1 MHKVKGQK
9 VMGGLTLCMLGLLTI
24 ANIITRD
31 ANLVLDRR
39 FHERVKAESD
49 AGSVTPFEWQPGAKV
64 FMTPDLELLTLVEQ
78 GSMITNKVKG
88 SGQVTHAE
96 AKATASAIT
105 NNIGVKTA
113 TSSLMS
119 TSTAQQNTA
128 TLSRLSDVDLLW
140 WTDSVSDNKAGI
152 IGGTDVFGYQR
163 TYQLS
168 NATQTGCESRSVTES
183 WNNITIN
190 PITEQSI
197 HYYDPPRYSYSYI
210 NTITEPGQPFNQC
223 IPLSQLPSVSVQ
235 WFQRCT
241 FGYTTN
247 DGGYAC
253 NLRPATQRQHIGD
266 ILYVWYEN
274 NIDRPDSCDPTSHV
288 YIRNVYND
296 RVIALGTEINE
307 PERICETNIA
317 APTAYVRPQI
327 TLNPDAIVFAST
339 PDAERRKAGKE
350 LSSFTGANTRSLSAA
365 ETAGYKLTLLDNAM
379 SLSDVKVQKDDSS
392 VLQNGNKIHIKKG
405 TSTLTLD
412 ASTVGD
418 GESTPNGIAAL
429 SYDSAGNEVI
439 GTLASITGAGTN
451 EITIDLSNLMDVNTL
466 GSSKKISLFAEQQNG
481 AKTTDYMSAPYDIEV
496 VVSEE
501 QKLSLDAESQAKNSV
516 MYGETLEL
524 TALVNDGNTT
534 IGWAEDTPLTASIL
548 EADKSKVEIKS
559 QKWDEKTGQLLIQL
573 NPLTGGDATFQLE
586 LNKEASVLDK
596 SYRKADSV
604 KSQQITLRSR
614 PITVTPKGNLL
625 YDGNPFSDF
634 PWDFETKLSDE
645 SISGD
650 ALVNGDTLPYAV
662 ETTPLT
668 VDTPASPQV
677 NKDGLLTVENGGKE
691 WALSVKGKDASETE
705 IFERKYTVTKNNYDP
720 TANKDSKLRVDA
732 FKEIEIIKNPDDAM
746 AKKDD
751 TYRFIVQAKYDVGI
765 PNHEGTTDL
774 IYQEFSYQW
783 EISTDDGTTWEEAPG
798 NSTALYDNDNGI
810 ATLTYTGTNV
820 QTAEEGALFRCR
832 VWNKRNTINNT
843 MPTSDIAKLSVRTDP
858 AVFIE
863 IPKTVEME
871 KEDSRLITTKD
882 MQKIKLIEFENK
894 VSTNKTSKQTIP
906 EGAFQIKTNPTF
918 QLSLIQE
925 VEDTRKAIYDV
936 TVYKEDNHTP
946 LSEQEELMTL
956 NQKDKKEGGF
966 YIKTLVDNDKPR
978 GTYKGKMVFTITYT
992 PKSVSE

>member
-1 MHKVKGQK
+1 MQKVKGQK

-39 FHERVKAESD
+39 SHERVKAESD

-168 NATQTGCESRSVTES
+168 NATQTGCVNRSVTEPWS
-183 WNNITIN
+183 AITV
-190 PITEQSI
+190 T
-197 HYYDPPRYSYSYI
+197 
-210 NTITEPGQPFNQC
+210 
-223 IPLSQLPSVSVQ
+223 
-235 WFQRCT
+235 
-241 FGYTTN
+241 
-247 DGGYAC
+247 A
-253 NLRPATQRQHIGD
+253 
-266 ILYVWYEN
+266 
-274 NIDRPDSCDPTSHV
+274 
-288 YIRNVYND
+288 
-296 RVIALGTEINE
+296 INE
-307 PERICETNIA
+307 PSVWYSNSPQYIYPNMVTETTTELPNVCFHGNYQPAQADAAFKRLCTYGYYVSNGGYYCKDRPLNQRAKVGDVIRVGMTFYQDASCGWPYCKSRIEPYRITSLGPEDRLDKTYCPNYID

-339 PDAERRKAGKE
+339 PDAEQRKAGKE
-350 LSSFTGANTRSLSAA
+350 LSSFNMTNTRSLSAA

-379 SLSDVKVQKDDSS
+379 SLSDVKVHKNDSS

-451 EITIDLSNLMDVNTL
+451 EISIDLSNLMDVNTL
-466 GSSKKISLFAEQQNG
+466 GSSKKINLFAEQQNG

-668 VDTPASPQV
+668 ADTPASPQV
-677 NKDGLLTVENGGKE
+677 DKDGLLTVENGGKE

-894 VSTNKTSKQTIP
+894 VSTNKTSKQTIL

-946 LSEQEELMTL
+946 LSEYEELMTL

>member
-31 ANLVLDRR
+31 ANLVLDRSS
-39 FHERVKAESD
+39 HERVNAESD

-78 GSMITNKVKG
+78 GSMIANKVKE

-105 NNIGVKTA
+105 SEIGVRTA

-128 TLSRLSDVDLLW
+128 TLSQLSDVDLLW

-163 TYQLS
+163 TYQVS
-168 NATQTGCESRSVTES
+168 NATQTECGSRTVTENWNAITVTDYTEPSIAYWDSPHYKYEGMTYVTSAPGNGICLNPNTYSTTYAQFYSKCAYGYS
-183 WNNITIN
+183 WNSGAPYCNNRRIAMRAKAGDVTALVVHNVYAPSQCPSAQPYYYYVTSQTVVSSVGTETIN
-190 PITEQSI
+190 TVARTCP
-197 HYYDPPRYSYSYI
+197 
-210 NTITEPGQPFNQC
+210 N
-223 IPLSQLPSVSVQ
+223 
-235 WFQRCT
+235 
-241 FGYTTN
+241 
-247 DGGYAC
+247 A
-253 NLRPATQRQHIGD
+253 
-266 ILYVWYEN
+266 
-274 NIDRPDSCDPTSHV
+274 
-288 YIRNVYND
+288 
-296 RVIALGTEINE
+296 
-307 PERICETNIA
+307 IA
-317 APTAYVRPQI
+317 APVAYVRPQI

-339 PDAERRKAGKE
+339 PDAEQRKAGKE
-350 LSSFTGANTRSLSAA
+350 LSSFTGTNTRSLSSM

-412 ASTVGD
+412 ASTIGD

-439 GTLASITGAGTN
+439 GTLASITSAGTT
-451 EITIDLSNLMDVNTL
+451 EISIDLSNLMDVNTL

-573 NPLTGGDATFQLE
+573 NQLTGGDATFQLE
-586 LNKEASVLDK
+586 LNKEASVLDN

-668 VDTPASPQV
+668 ADTPASPQV
-677 NKDGLLTVENGGKE
+677 DKDGLLTVENGGKE

-783 EISTDDGTTWEEAPG
+783 EISTDDGNTWEEAPG
-798 NSTALYDNDNGI
+798 NSTALYDNDNGV

-936 TVYKEDNHTP
+936 TVYKEDNCTP